1 MPTVTMSTSQT
12 KLSRYTLNP
21 NLKIKPMT
29 DNPMGDAFDATEDEQ
44 AGKNNGSSNDFDPEE
59 YLEALNSDGAPRE
72 KTVGIAVTTEMY
84 TFYQELQASDQV
96 EVNPAQS
103 VRDHLEKLAHRHPD
117 IFEKAM
123 RKLEIE
129 REF

>member
-1 MPTVTMSTSQT
+1 
-12 KLSRYTLNP
+12 
-21 NLKIKPMT
+21 MT
-29 DNPMGDAFDATEDEQ
+29 DAFDAAEEEQ
-44 AGKNNGSSNDFDPEE
+44 SETNGVGDDFDTER
-59 YLEALNSDGAPRE
+59 YLEALNSDGAPKE
-72 KTVGIAVTTEMY
+72 KTVGIAVTAEMHA
-84 TFYQELQASDQV
+84 FYHELQNADEV

-117 IFEKAM
+117 VFEKAM